1 MFKKIL
7 IANRGEIA
15 VRIIRACRELSVQ
28 TVAIYSEADRNALH
42 VRLADEAICVGP
54 ADANR
59 SYRNIPN
66 ILSAA
71 DLTGAEAIHPGY
83 GFLAEDGHFAEV
95 CESVG
100 VKFIGPSA
108 EAIRLLGNKVK
119 AREVMKKAGL
129 PVVPGSD
136 GAVSGDAEAI
146 EIANK
151 IGYPVIIKAVSGG
164 GGRGIRVVY
173 KEEELSAHLKTARA
187 EGRTVCGDETV
198 YIEKYFV
205 EPRHIEVQVLADEK
219 GKAIFFPERD
229 CSIQRRHQKVVEE
242 SPSPV
247 VDEKLRRDL
256 GRAALDAV
264 RATHYV
270 NAGTVEFLFEKE
282 FYFIE
287 MNARIQ
293 VEHPVTEA
301 VTGIDLVKE
310 QIKIAAGRSLDYKQ
324 SQIKCTGHS
333 IECRINAECPEK
345 FTPSPG
351 TISSFHLPGGP
362 GVRVDTALTMPS
374 QITPHYDPM
383 IAKLIVHA
391 DNRDLAIIK
400 MKAALSEFEINGI
413 KTLLPLHQRIFE
425 DQTFVNGRYSTR
437 YIEGLFSSTSQ
448 TPSDS
453 STA

>member
-15 VRIIRACRELSVQ
+15 VRIIRACRELSIR
-28 TVAIYSEADRNALH
+28 TVAIYSEADAQALH
-42 VRLADEAICVGP
+42 VKMADESVCVGP
-54 ADANR
+54 PDANL

-66 ILSAA
+66 ILSSAEM
-71 DLTGAEAIHPGY
+71 TGAEAIHPGY

-119 AREVMKKAGL
+119 AREVMKKAGV
-129 PVVPGSD
+129 PIVPGSD
-136 GAVSGDAEAI
+136 GAVSSEAEAI
-146 EIANK
+146 DVANR

-164 GGRGIRVVY
+164 GGRGIRVVH
-173 KEEELSAHLKTARA
+173 KEEDLSQLLKTART
-187 EGRTVCGDETV
+187 EGRTVCGDENV

-219 GKAIFFPERD
+219 GKAVFFPERD
-229 CSIQRRHQKVVEE
+229 CSIQRRHQKLLEE
-242 SPSPV
+242 SPSPII
-247 VDEKLRRDL
+247 DEKMRREL
-256 GRAALDAV
+256 GRAALEAV

-301 VTGIDLVKE
+301 VSGIDLVKE
-310 QIKIAAGRSLDYKQ
+310 QIKIAAGRGLELKQ
-324 SQIKCTGHS
+324 SQIKCQGHS

-345 FTPSPG
+345 FTPSSG
-351 TISSFHLPGGP
+351 TITSFHLPGGP
-362 GVRVDTALTMPS
+362 GIRVDTALVAP
-374 QITPHYDPM
+374 IKVTPYYDPM

-391 DNRDLAIIK
+391 EDRNLAIAK
-400 MKAALSEFEINGI
+400 MRMALSEFSIEGI
-413 KTLLPLHQRIFE
+413 KTSLPLHRRIVE
-425 DQTFVNGRYSTR
+425 DQTFINGRYSTN
-437 YIEGLFSSTSQ
+437 YIESFFAAASASPPTL
-448 TPSDS
+448 P
-453 STA
+453 